1 MKKFDQVNE
10 IQDLYDKRKAAIL
23 KRSAREQA
31 RLRSRGRI
39 AEDKPLQRNPSA
51 DIQPVS

>member
-23 KRSAREQA
+23 KHWQENRRDYDRAAHCRGQA
-31 RLRSRGRI
+31 APTQPLR
-39 AEDKPLQRNPSA
+39 
-51 DIQPVS
+51 